1 MVQGLE
7 RYALSMSKHR
17 LGQGAFRVSV
27 SDAYKCNCAIT
38 GEKTLPVLSDSFREK
53 PARLYLQW
61 RNENVLRG

>member
-27 SDAYKCNCAIT
+27 SDAYKCSCAIT
-38 GEKTLPVLSDSFREK
+38 GEKTLPVLPDSFREK
-53 PARLYLQW
+53 PARLYLQR